1 MAATGATTPTAIATT
16 GVFFSSGAGVELGDA
31 VGDVDESEAVG
42 EAEEGLDPG
51 DADDDE
57 GDGVVDADDI
67 VLVTIVVL
75 VEGESKTYQLRRA
88 NG

>member
-1 MAATGATTPTAIATT
+1 MAATGATTPTAMATT
-16 GVFFSSGAGVELGDA
+16 GVFFSSGAGVEELGDA
-31 VGDVDESEAVG
+31 VGDEDED

-51 DADDDE
+51 AADDDE

-75 VEGESKTYQLRRA
+75 VEGESKTYQLRRT